1 MDMQSK
7 LILLTVAFVLVGL
20 VRGYCAM
27 KEMEKLSQING
38 TENRHACPVLLD
50 YFQRRIDPY
59 L

>member
-27 KEMEKLSQING
+27 KKM
-38 TENRHACPVLLD
+38 
-50 YFQRRIDPY
+50 
-59 L
+59 

>member
-27 KEMEKLSQING
+27 KECKNF
-38 TENRHACPVLLD
+38 HK
-50 YFQRRIDPY
+50 
-59 L
+59 

>member
-27 KEMEKLSQING
+27 KVM
-38 TENRHACPVLLD
+38 
-50 YFQRRIDPY
+50 
-59 L
+59 

>member
-20 VRGYCAM
+20 VR
-27 KEMEKLSQING
+27 
-38 TENRHACPVLLD
+38 D